1 MTVEGRQ
8 KTILAGHTTEV
19 YDVVSDPGET
29 KNIAATASLSREVRA
44 ALRDYPIPSLQAA
57 ASSTSLADEERKKL
71 ASLGYVGSDVKP
83 VIRADAP
90 RPADMAPLFPILDQ
104 AAALFV
110 REQYREAIPLLEQ
123 ILAKDPHNLDAALRL
138 ATAHSA
144 LGHDREA
151 TDAYERARVIA
162 PQSPDVQTYFAL
174 HLARGSEWARAV
186 PMLEKIAA
194 DSPDRV
200 PVLEA
205 LAVIRER
212 QQRFAE
218 AIALRQRI
226 YSLRTPTGGELVTL
240 GALAMQTGDSA
251 VAIDAFE
258 KARAAQGD
266 AFRNNLELGVLYLSM
281 RRFAEARDA
290 LDRVSPRHP
299 AYAVALFKRAQVSV
313 LLGEPDAAA
322 RIDAARKHATP
333 QTRELIAHERLFA
346 NVY

>member
-1 MTVEGRQ
+1 
-8 KTILAGHTTEV
+8 
-19 YDVVSDPGET
+19 
-29 KNIAATASLSREVRA
+29 
-44 ALRDYPIPSLQAA
+44 
-57 ASSTSLADEERKKL
+57 STSLADEERKKL
-71 ASLGYVGSDVKP
+71 ASLGYVSSDVKP

-90 RPADMAPLFPILDQ
+90 RPAEMTALFPILDQ

-151 TDAYERARVIA
+151 TEAYERARVIA
-162 PQSPDVQTYFAL
+162 PQSPDVETYFAL
-174 HLARGSEWARAV
+174 HLSRGSEWQRAV

-194 DSPDRV
+194 ASPDRV

-205 LAVIRER
+205 LAVVRER

-218 AIALRQRI
+218 AVTLRQRI
-226 YSLRTPTGGELVTL
+226 YTLRTPSAGELVTL
-240 GALAMQTGDSA
+240 GNLAMQSGNTA

-258 KARAAQGD
+258 KARAWQGN
-266 AFRNNLELGVLYLSM
+266 AFRNNLELGVLYLAT
-281 RRFAEARDA
+281 RRFADARDA
-290 LDRVSPRHP
+290 LDRVSPQHP

-322 RIDAARKHATP
+322 RIENARKHATP
-333 QTRELIAHERLFA
+333 KTRELIARERLFA
-346 NVY
+346 NVR